1 MKRSIIQAAIIS
13 LACCLMATGSLAQ
26 PAVPDQT
33 PAGPRGVH
41 AIASAI
47 PDIETRLVTLTPTDP
62 EKYFLL
68 GEEIADIAVE
78 EHEREVA
85 RRLFLIAYTRWRSAG
100 DDRNAAAACLA
111 LTTVVSS
118 ERDRAWLRAIA
129 ASIDPRRARVD
140 WDPSSW
146 TESDP
151 EASLMAAQALGSVRA
166 GDGISAR
173 QLLSDPR
180 VLRALSRYDSLL
192 QSAGGLSRLHRDA
205 AVWPCPDCRNRRL
218 VSSRGTQEFR
228 DIVCGHCRGDPGP
241 RLRTDEI
248 IAHLRVESLLLAGDA
263 TVWSA
268 QLEIDGGA
276 PLRDPNPDLVPSA
289 FGIDTSLVLYRD
301 GAWVH
306 ERVAPSSPSDP
317 TSAPGD

>member
-1 MKRSIIQAAIIS
+1 MKPLCPTSV
-13 LACCLMATGSLAQ
+13 LACLACALSTALSSAQ
-26 PAVPDQT
+26 PAQPPQN
-33 PAGPRGVH
+33 PPSPRGVQ

-47 PDIETRLVTLTPTDP
+47 PDIESRLATLTPADP
-62 EKYFLL
+62 ETYFLL

-85 RRLFLIAYTRWRSAG
+85 RRLFLIAYARWRANR

-118 ERDRAWLRAIA
+118 ERDREWLRAIA

-151 EASLMAAQALGSVRA
+151 EASFMAAQALGSVRA
-166 GDGISAR
+166 GDGVSAR
-173 QLLSDPR
+173 QLLADPR
-180 VLRALSRYDSLL
+180 VTRALSRYDSLL
-192 QSAGGLSRLHRDA
+192 QSAGGLTRVYRDA

-241 RLRTDEI
+241 RLRNDEI
-248 IAHLRVESLLLAGDA
+248 IAHLRVEALLLAGDA
-263 TVWSA
+263 TSWSA

-306 ERVAPSSPSDP
+306 DRVTPNSPSDP
-317 TSAPGD
+317 MPASDE

>member
-1 MKRSIIQAAIIS
+1 MKRPIVKPAIVC
-13 LACCLMATGSLAQ
+13 LACSLMVAGAVAQ
-26 PAVPDQT
+26 PADPRQT
-33 PAGPRGVH
+33 PEGPRGVQ

-47 PDIETRLVTLTPTDP
+47 PDIEARLSALTPADP

-100 DDRNAAAACLA
+100 DDRNAAAASLA

-118 ERDRAWLRAIA
+118 ERDREWLRAIA
-129 ASIDPRRARVD
+129 ASIDPRRARID
-140 WDPSSW
+140 WDPASW

-151 EASLMAAQALGSVRA
+151 EASFMAAQALGSVRA
-166 GDGISAR
+166 GDGVSAR
-173 QLLSDPR
+173 QLLADPR
-180 VLRALSRYDSLL
+180 VTRALGRFDTLL
-192 QSAGGLSRLHRDA
+192 QSAGGLTRVHRDA

-218 VSSRGTQEFR
+218 VSSRATQEFR

-268 QLEIDGGA
+268 QLEIDAGA

-289 FGIDTSLVLYRD
+289 FGLDTSLLLYRD
-301 GAWVH
+301 GTWVRD
-306 ERVAPSSPSDP
+306 RVPPSSPSDP
-317 TSAPGD
+317 AAAPGN